1 MGNICGRWMVGLDD
15 HSGLFQPYWFYDFTL
30 FSPRTW
36 AALSCEIIGSG
47 LLSSAKML
55 FSNYDFLKIEKLHF
69 VKLNLSFYP
78 CGSLLTQ
85 DVLNL

>member
-1 MGNICGRWMVGLDD
+1 M
-15 HSGLFQPYWFYDFTL
+15 
-30 FSPRTW
+30 
-36 AALSCEIIGSG
+36 SCEIIGSG